1 MGSNYVALT
10 MESHDVDTHHGNM
23 MYALTM
29 WSNYVALTMG
39 SHDVALTMGSHD
51 VRTH

>member
-1 MGSNYVALT
+1 MYALTMGSNYVALT

-29 WSNYVALTMG
+29 
-39 SHDVALTMGSHD
+39 
-51 VRTH
+51 